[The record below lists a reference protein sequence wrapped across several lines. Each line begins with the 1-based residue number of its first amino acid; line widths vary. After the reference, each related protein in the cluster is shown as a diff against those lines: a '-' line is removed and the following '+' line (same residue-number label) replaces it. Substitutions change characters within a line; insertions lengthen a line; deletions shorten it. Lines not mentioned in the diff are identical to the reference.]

1 MLNFKKELGSK
12 FDADATPLTGMELLK
27 SPFCTMLPI
36 NQECLD
42 LKADLG
48 LGSQNLQSF
57 NKQTNDL
64 LDKLQ
69 TEGTI
74 NLNQAE
80 YEQLLLRAKTDIA
93 NRTRNFLPS
102 PTTGRDRPREPQKTA
117 DKPMGVN
124 RIFSKFTDATGLPAT
139 WVVGGVIAL
148 LFLGGNR

>member
-1 MLNFKKELGSK
+1 MAIEYDFK
-12 FDADATPLTGMELLK
+12 
-27 SPFCTMLPI
+27 
-36 NQECLD
+36 N
-42 LKADLG
+42 LG
-48 LGSQNLQSF
+48 LQLPQPLLQNV
-57 NKQTNDL
+57 NKIDDTL
-64 LDKLQ
+64 LNKLQ

-74 NLNQAE
+74 NLNQEE

-139 WVVGGVIAL
+139 WILGGAIFF
-148 LFLGGNR
+148 LFLGGDS